1 MSGLINKIFTVQDDS
16 HEDEDREDGEH
27 VEGDLEE
34 PDRISEPKPALLE
47 TRNTEKKIQTC
58 KIHKKIKIFKMRRD
72 I

>member
-34 PDRISEPKPALLE
+34 PDRIFEANPASL
-47 TRNTEKKIQTC
+47 TV
-58 KIHKKIKIFKMRRD
+58 RD
-72 I
+72 AVNFVVMQFEM